1 MSASRLRGYKAMI
14 LPVLLASAWIGL
26 AALPFSPSADA
37 QRRQVIGDP
46 PGSFKGGAE
55 SGTGGGPGRGPR
67 AQQQSQDSA
76 NQPGNQAGNLPP
88 VDANAN
94 QGQSDASVESLLDE
108 SLADPT
114 KLEAA
119 RRKGNEPPPDSNDP
133 MRLSTFYY
141 ERARAR
147 MIIGQYANAIAD
159 YHQAADQAA
168 RGSNLE
174 AGYIWGELASA
185 YKQAGRPVSAL
196 DAARKAVA
204 TSRNPTPPRQAAQN
218 ALIVAFASAIGDLAT
233 AEQAL
238 AALKQAAGAQR
249 QGGGEGQF
257 QIQMAL
263 LRAEADM
270 LEARGKHTE
279 AEPLR
284 RQAMNIAVRRAQFK
298 GNLMVMRI
306 VALSNNLLLQG
317 RTGEA
322 EIVARRALVEVQK
335 HSGPNSFDV
344 AHVLQRLA
352 GILIEQGRLTEA
364 ETLTERAQQI
374 ARSNNTNSAAGLFAS
389 IYAAQGRWQEAAQK
403 YDFARNQRTPEDFE
417 AFAAAQAN
425 YPLVMVK
432 AGRAAEI
439 LPRLQHLLAQN
450 QRLLG
455 DKHAETAELR
465 GLLAMGLVE
474 TGQPDAALTE
484 FTAAIPILTQ
494 ASRASE
500 SDDGQSARSMRQR
513 AIIEAYIDLLMR
525 RHAAGQ
531 PLPSGIDPLAE
542 SFRLAEA
549 ARGRDVQRAL
559 SASATRAAA
568 GNPALADLVRD
579 LQDAEKQIGALNAAL
594 ANAISARADEQT
606 PNMTAALRQRIDGL
620 RDARGKLSAR
630 LEREFPDFAAL
641 LNPKPA
647 DIAGV
652 RKALRPGETL
662 VSFYSGEKATYIW
675 AVASDGAATFHMSA
689 LGRAELSDLV
699 AKLRATLEPNADSVD
714 GIPAFDIAIAYK
726 LYSELLAPLGATLA
740 QTKSLLT
747 VPHGPLGQLPLGL
760 LVTENAAQPAKTN
773 PSKGQAFAGYR
784 DIPWLI
790 RKMAVTQLPAAASL
804 GILRALP
811 PGAADRQAFIGYGDP
826 WFNNQQASEAQT
838 AQLTMRGGKLNL
850 RSAPSKAGNAA
861 ASQAGIGLKDLPRL
875 PETADEVRNIAGV
888 LLADAGSGSKLGK
901 LASRSTVK
909 AADLSHQRVIM
920 FATHGLIPGELEGLD
935 QPALAL
941 SAPDV
946 TGQPE
951 DGLLTAADIL
961 GLKLNADWVVL
972 SACNTAAGS
981 GAGSEAVSGLGRAFF
996 YAGTRALL
1004 VSNWPVETTSA
1015 ASLTTE
1021 LFRRQAQNPGLTRAE
1036 ALRQAMLSLID
1047 KGGNADFSYAHP
1059 IFWAPFSLVGDGA

>member
-1 MSASRLRGYKAMI
+1 MSVSRLRGYKAMI

-37 QRRQVIGDP
+37 QRKQVIGEP
-46 PGSFKGGAE
+46 AGSFKGGAE
-55 SGTGGGPGRGPR
+55 GGPGGGVGGGPGRGPR
-67 AQQQSQDSA
+67 AQQQQQSQDNAS
-76 NQPGNQAGNLPP
+76 QPGNLPQ

-94 QGQSDASVESLLDE
+94 QGPSDASVESLLDE
-108 SLADPT
+108 SLADPA

-119 RRKGNEPPPDSNDP
+119 RRKSDEQPPDSSDP

-141 ERARAR
+141 ERAKAR

-159 YHQAADQAA
+159 YQQAADQAA
-168 RGSNLE
+168 RGHNLE
-174 AGYIWGELASA
+174 AGYIWAELASA
-185 YKQAGRPVSAL
+185 YKHAGRPVSAL
-196 DAARKAVA
+196 DAARKAIE
-204 TSRNPTPPRQAAQN
+204 TSRNPSPPRQAAQN
-218 ALIVAFASAIGDLAT
+218 ALIVSFASAIGDLAT

-238 AALKQAAGAQR
+238 AALKRAAGAQR
-249 QGGGEGQF
+249 QVPGEGPF
-257 QIQMAL
+257 QIQMAQ

-284 RQAMNIAVRRAQFK
+284 RQAVNIAARRAQFK
-298 GNLMVMRI
+298 GGILVTRT

-317 RTGEA
+317 RAGEA
-322 EIVARRALVEVQK
+322 EIIARRALVEVQK

-364 ETLTERAQQI
+364 EALTERAQQI

-432 AGRAAEI
+432 AGRGAEI
-439 LPRLQHLLAQN
+439 LPRLQRLLAQN

-455 DKHAETAELR
+455 DKHFETAELR
-465 GLLAMGLVE
+465 GLLAMGLME
-474 TGQPDAALTE
+474 TGQPDAALKE

-500 SDDGQSARSMRQR
+500 SDDGQSARNMRQR

-542 SFRLAEA
+542 SFRLAET

-647 DIAGV
+647 DIASV

-675 AVASDGAATFHMSA
+675 AVASDGAASFHMSA
-689 LGRAELSDLV
+689 LGRAALSDLV

-714 GIPAFDIAIAYK
+714 GIPAFDIAVAYK
-726 LYSELLAPLGATLA
+726 LYSELLAPLNATLA

-760 LVTENAAQPAKTN
+760 LVTENAAQPG
-773 PSKGQAFAGYR
+773 PGKGQAFAGYR

-838 AQLTMRGGKLNL
+838 AQLTMRGGKLKL
-850 RSAPSKAGNAA
+850 RSAPSKAGDAA
-861 ASQAGIGLKDLPRL
+861 ASQTGIGLKDLPRL

-888 LLADAGSGSKLGK
+888 LLADAGSGSRLGK
-901 LASRSTVK
+901 LASRSAVK

-941 SAPDV
+941 SAADV